1 MVHTHEHEDPALGRG
16 KWALTGFL
24 IIAGFFL
31 FTEHRAHLFGI
42 LPYILILACPLMHL
56 FHHGH
61 GHGHKHQ
68 GGNSSHP
75 TDKRPGQE
83 QVEERR

>member
-1 MVHTHEHEDPALGRG
+1 MDHSHKHEDPTLGRG
-16 KWALTGFL
+16 KWVLIGFL

-31 FTEHRAHLFGI
+31 FTEHRAHLLGI
-42 LPYILILACPLMHL
+42 LPYMLILACPLMHL

-61 GHGHKHQ
+61 GHKHQ

-75 TDKRPGQE
+75 TNKRPGQE
-83 QVEERR
+83 QVEERP